1 MPVFVAYLKAELDG
15 VSFVGPHTGKDRTFE
30 IDVKN
35 GMSDE
40 VRERVTICSLDEI
53 ELEGSRG
60 ISNLVL
66 KFQDSAEKA
75 SCSILG
81 DEDFK
86 SRFKKKKEALKQA
99 PRALTAEDSG
109 EWVPIVAFGA
119 RGMDVTKFHLGRG
132 DLVVHS
138 EGDAIFDDV
147 DLGDGDWADYDADA
161 DCSVSITDATTKV
174 ELVR

>member
-1 MPVFVAYLKAELDG
+1 MQHRPQPRTLGTSAVSRRPTRKGLPAGLRVAL
-15 VSFVGPHTGKDRTFE
+15 
-30 IDVKN
+30 
-35 GMSDE
+35 
-40 VRERVTICSLDEI
+40 
-53 ELEGSRG
+53 
-60 ISNLVL
+60 SNLVL

-109 EWVPIVAFGA
+109 EWVPIVAFEA

>member
-1 MPVFVAYLKAELDG
+1 MCIR
-15 VSFVGPHTGKDRTFE
+15 DR
-30 IDVKN
+30 
-35 GMSDE
+35 
-40 VRERVTICSLDEI
+40 
-53 ELEGSRG
+53 
-60 ISNLVL
+60 
-66 KFQDSAEKA
+66 

-109 EWVPIVAFGA
+109 EWVPIVAFEA